1 MSNPYLTHFNIKRRL
16 KLVNKSIYI
25 SRELDVKLIKL
36 ADIQQRNFNNM
47 IQVALSDYVN
57 KNLKVDESKKE
68 LEPIKQ

>member
-25 SRELDVKLIKL
+25 SRELVVKLIKR